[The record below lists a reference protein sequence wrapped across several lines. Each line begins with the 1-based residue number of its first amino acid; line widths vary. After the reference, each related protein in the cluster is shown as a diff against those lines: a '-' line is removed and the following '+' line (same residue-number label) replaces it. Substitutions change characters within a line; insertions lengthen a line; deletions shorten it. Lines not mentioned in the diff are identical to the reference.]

1 MSKTT
6 TRRFLQTLAGQG
18 FLGRRHRPGARRD
31 QPPHRRGR
39 TAMLIAQTSLGPA
52 RRTAGGY
59 QLLGTGASLERL
71 IRDEQLTAVC
81 DAPVRETVPLDAVVV
96 LPPVRRPGKV
106 CIVGLNYSDHAR
118 EIGAEP
124 PAAPRFSW
132 GAGSAVA
139 GPYDDIVLPGV
150 APGEVDYEGEL
161 ALVIGARAERVAEQH
176 AWRCVAGVTAANDV
190 SARDV
195 QLGRGPRATGP
206 NNIGVAKS
214 FDTFKPLGPALLTAD
229 ELDPGTPLR
238 IETRV
243 DGEVRQSSTT
253 ANLIFGIERLVSAIS
268 HYATLEPGDVILTGT
283 PGGVALITGRYL
295 TDGQVVEV
303 ELERVGTLR
312 NRVVRQFA
320 PTR

>member
-1 MSKTT
+1 
-6 TRRFLQTLAGQG
+6 
-18 FLGRRHRPGARRD
+18 
-31 QPPHRRGR
+31 
-39 TAMLIAQTSLGPA
+39 MLIAQTSSGPA
-52 RRTAGGY
+52 RRTADGY
-59 QLLGTGASLERL
+59 ELLGLDASLEDL
-71 IRDEQLTAVC
+71 IRDGQLEAAC
-81 DAPVRETVPLDAVVV
+81 HAPVREVVPLGAVAT
-96 LPPVRRPGKV
+96 LPPVRRPGKI

-132 GAGSAVA
+132 AAGSAVT
-139 GPYDDIVLPGV
+139 GPHDDIVLPAV
-150 APGEVDYEGEL
+150 APGQVDYEGEL

-176 AWRCVAGVTAANDV
+176 AWRYVAGVAVANDV

-195 QLGRGPRATGP
+195 QLGRGAHATGP
-206 NNIGVAKS
+206 NTGVAKS
-214 FDTFKPLGPALLTAD
+214 FDTFKPLGPALLTAG

-253 ANLIFGIERLVSAIS
+253 ANLIFGPERLISAIS

-283 PGGVALITGRYL
+283 PGGVAMTTGRYL

-303 ELERVGTLR
+303 GLERVGMLR
-312 NRVVRQFA
+312 NRVARRQTGETA
-320 PTR
+320 

>member
-1 MSKTT
+1 
-6 TRRFLQTLAGQG
+6 
-18 FLGRRHRPGARRD
+18 
-31 QPPHRRGR
+31 
-39 TAMLIAQTSLGPA
+39 MLMAQTSRGPA
-52 RRTAGGY
+52 RRTTAGY
-59 QLLGTGASLERL
+59 ELLGTGASLEEL
-71 IRDEQLTAVC
+71 IRGGQLKAAC
-81 DAPVRETVPLDAVVV
+81 DASVKEVVPLDAVAT

-132 GAGSAVA
+132 AAGSAVV
-139 GPYDDIVLPGV
+139 GPHDDIVLPGL

-176 AWRCVAGVTAANDV
+176 AWRYVAGITAANDV

-195 QLGRGPRATGP
+195 QLGRGAHASGP
-206 NNIGVAKS
+206 NIGVAKS

-229 ELDPGTPLR
+229 ELGPDTPLR
-238 IETRV
+238 IRTRV

-253 ANLIFGIERLVSAIS
+253 ANLIFGVERLVSTIS
-268 HYATLEPGDVILTGT
+268 HYATLEPGDVVLTGT
-283 PGGVALITGRYL
+283 PGGVALTTGRYL

-303 ELERVGTLR
+303 KLERVGTLR
-312 NRVVRQFA
+312 NRVVRR
-320 PTR
+320 P

>member
-1 MSKTT
+1 
-6 TRRFLQTLAGQG
+6 
-18 FLGRRHRPGARRD
+18 
-31 QPPHRRGR
+31 
-39 TAMLIAQTSLGPA
+39 MLIAQTSRGPA
-52 RRTAGGY
+52 RRTAAGY
-59 QLLGTGASLERL
+59 ELLGTGASLEEL
-71 IRDEQLTAVC
+71 IRDGQLRAVC
-81 DAPVRETVPLDAVVV
+81 DAPAREVVPLDAVAT

-124 PAAPRFSW
+124 PAVPRFSW
-132 GAGSAVA
+132 AAGSAVA
-139 GPYDDIVLPGV
+139 GPDDDIVLPGV

-161 ALVIGARAERVAEQH
+161 VLVIGTRAERVAEQD

-195 QLGRGPRATGP
+195 QLGRGAHTTGP
-206 NNIGVAKS
+206 NVGLAKS

-229 ELDPGTPLR
+229 ELNPDTPMR

-253 ANLIFGIERLVSAIS
+253 ANLIFGIGRLVSAIS
-268 HYATLEPGDVILTGT
+268 HYATLEPADVVLTGT
-283 PGGVALITGRYL
+283 PGGVAMTTGRYL

-312 NRVVRQFA
+312 NRVVRQ
-320 PTR
+320 P